1 MIDWQSYIYPFLIL
15 IGIILLIF
23 ILGWGLKRL
32 NHPQLSLRRGQ
43 KKIKLLEIQPI
54 DPKTKIINVEWE
66 GQNLLIGIND
76 NTMTLLSKK
85 DDHHKNNDT
94 HNVS

>member
-54 DPKTKIINVEWE
+54 DLKTKIINIEWE

-76 NTMTLLSKK
+76 NAMTLLSKK

-94 HNVS
+94 FNVS